1 VRRPRLLTAEQRDQ
15 LAELAQQRGAV
26 KQQQVKKKE
35 LIEAAAEEEMKIS
48 AAIAGRSVVAQQG
61 VKDLQLFVANISRI
75 EAGSA
80 KSMSAISGL
89 FAEETSSTA
98 EALKPF
104 LSSCKELEALHTD
117 LHKVFFFL
125 KSPSPTS
132 LSFFFC
138 RRPSYRP
145 P

>member
-15 LAELAQQRGAV
+15 LSELAQQRGAV

-35 LIEAAAEEEMKIS
+35 LIEAAADEEMKIS

-80 KSMSAISGL
+80 KSMSAISGIQG
-89 FAEETSSTA
+89 STPYA
-98 EALKPF
+98 DV
-104 LSSCKELEALHTD
+104 C
-117 LHKVFFFL
+117 
-125 KSPSPTS
+125 
-132 LSFFFC
+132 
-138 RRPSYRP
+138 
-145 P
+145 